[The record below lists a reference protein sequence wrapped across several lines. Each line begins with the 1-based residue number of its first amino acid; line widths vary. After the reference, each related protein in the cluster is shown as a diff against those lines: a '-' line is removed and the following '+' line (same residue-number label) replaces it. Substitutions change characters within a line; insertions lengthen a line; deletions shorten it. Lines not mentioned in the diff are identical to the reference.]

1 MSVYRQFQMDP
12 NKESNGVPYF
22 LAPNKDKSVPTFV
35 LARASKT
42 NKDYQKMLRE
52 RTAPYQRQIDLKTFD
67 GEQAES
73 IYMEVFISTILK
85 SWSNIQDENGTDIPF
100 SMDSAKRLFEALP
113 DLYDELNL
121 AANDASR
128 YRVGVQETE
137 AKN

>member
-1 MSVYRQFQMDP
+1 MSVFQQFKMDP
-12 NKESNGVPYF
+12 NKETNGVPYF

-73 IYMEVFISTILK
+73 IYMEVFIQTILK
-85 SWSNIQDENGTDIPF
+85 GWSNVQNEGGTDIPF
-100 SMDSAKRLFEALP
+100 TMETAKKLFEDLP

-128 YRVGVQETE
+128 YRVGVQEAE

>member
-1 MSVYRQFQMDP
+1 MSVFQQFKMDP
-12 NKESNGVPYF
+12 NKEQNGVPYL
-22 LAPNKDKSVPTFV
+22 LAPNKDKSVPTFI

-52 RTAPYQRQIDLKTFD
+52 RTAPYSRQIELKTFD
-67 GEQAES
+67 GEQAEG

-85 SWSNIQDENGTDIPF
+85 GWSNVQDEHGQNIEFT
-100 SMDSAKRLFEALP
+100 MDNAKRLFADLP
-113 DLYDELNL
+113 DLYDELNI

-128 YRVGVQETE
+128 YRVGVQEAE